1 MDANTIIDSLSG
13 QFPDDIYDTDVESGI
28 RILAKVKPE
37 NVVEVC
43 RYLKEELSFDHLGC
57 EFGVDYPDRNEIE
70 VVYVISSYD
79 HPVLLTLKAI
89 LPRDNPEIES
99 VVPVYWNANWYERE
113 TYELFG
119 VKYINHPDLRQLV
132 LPKEM
137 LGEWPLRKDYKG
149 FPNKTAKNLV

>member
-1 MDANTIIDSLSG
+1 MDAKTMIGSLSS
-13 QFPDDIYDTDVESGI
+13 QFTGVIYDALVESDI

-37 NVVEVC
+37 SVKDIC
-43 RYLKEELSFDHLGC
+43 LYLKEKLSFGHLCC
-57 EFGVDYPDRNEIE
+57 ELGVDHPERNEIE
-70 VVYVISSYD
+70 VVYVIGSYE
-79 HPVLLTLKAI
+79 HPVVLTLKAI

-119 VKYINHPDLRQLV
+119 VKYLNHPDLRPLV
-132 LPKEM
+132 LPQEL

-149 FPNKTAKNLV
+149 FPNKTARNLV

>member
-1 MDANTIIDSLSG
+1 MDANTMIDSLST
-13 QFPDDIYDTDVESGI
+13 QFSEAIYDTKVESKV
-28 RILAKVKPE
+28 RIFAKVKPE
-37 NVVEVC
+37 NVKDVC
-43 RYLKEELSFDHLGC
+43 EYLKENLSFGHLCC
-57 EFGVDYPDRNEIE
+57 EFGADYPGRNEIE
-70 VVYVISSYD
+70 VVYLIGSYE
-79 HPVLLTLKAI
+79 HPVVLTLKAL

-119 VKYINHPDLRQLV
+119 VKYLNHPDLRPLV
-132 LPKEM
+132 LPEDM

>member
-1 MDANTIIDSLSG
+1 MDAKTMIDSLSS
-13 QFPDDIYDTDVESGI
+13 QFTGVIYDALVESDI

-37 NVVEVC
+37 SVKDIC
-43 RYLKEELSFDHLGC
+43 LYLKEKLSFGHLCC
-57 EFGVDYPDRNEIE
+57 ELGVDHPERNEIE
-70 VVYVISSYD
+70 VVYVIGSYE
-79 HPVLLTLKAI
+79 HPVVLTLKAI

-119 VKYINHPDLRQLV
+119 VKYLNHPDLRPLV
-132 LPKEM
+132 LPQEL

-149 FPNKTAKNLV
+149 FPNKTARNLV

>member
-13 QFPDDIYDTDVESGI
+13 KFPDDIYDTDVESGI

-43 RYLKEELSFDHLGC
+43 RYLKEDLSFDHLGC

-70 VVYVISSYD
+70 VVYLISSYD
-79 HPVLLTLKAI
+79 HPVVLTLKAI

-132 LPKEM
+132 LPEEM